1 MKNKKKVFSIAAI
14 SLILIIGGLLTYN
27 ILFSGSLIELK
38 PKEVIEKIND
48 KESFVL
54 CLSRTDCS
62 HCQTYKP
69 KLKKISRDYDIK
81 LFFIDVDKYTVEEI
95 NEMKKLV
102 TFDGSTPVTAF
113 IVDGEEI
120 TASNRIFGDSS
131 YEKIV
136 KKLKNNGFIK

>member
-1 MKNKKKVFSIAAI
+1 MKNKKKFFSIAAI

>member
-1 MKNKKKVFSIAAI
+1 
-14 SLILIIGGLLTYN
+14 
-27 ILFSGSLIELK
+27 
-38 PKEVIEKIND
+38 
-48 KESFVL
+48 
-54 CLSRTDCS
+54 
-62 HCQTYKP
+62 
-69 KLKKISRDYDIK
+69 
-81 LFFIDVDKYTVEEI
+81 
-95 NEMKKLV
+95 MKKLV